1 VGEASE
7 ITPPQSAA
15 TATAGRQSLYYFFR
29 SWRRG
34 GSAAQWFRGCRL
46 AMPQFAQP
54 APPFPEP
61 ADPGRSAEASPSSAD
76 GVVEALLFV
85 VAPEASLPTEPTDLQ
100 QLEQAQRIGIRSALA
115 LRMFRAPAGWTG
127 SLDDLVG
134 DGRADGLGQDPFAAE
149 PPATAEP
156 PPAPE
161 RRRLICDAVIP
172 QLEARSQWVGVYALT
187 GVRLALASDTG
198 AAGPGSAPAAV
209 APFHPCRS
217 LAVQGLRCLDRF
229 PLREADNE
237 TCWFYPTDDD
247 TYLAWENQRRVET
260 LPGFLP
266 ERPLH
271 TEPVAFQRADLH
283 VLWSLMADDL
293 ALTCVGLTY
302 RGRRIEWTVQA
313 SQPEPFATWTAFRVD
328 SSAEAT
334 YNELAAITVFQV

>member
-1 VGEASE
+1 
-7 ITPPQSAA
+7 
-15 TATAGRQSLYYFFR
+15 
-29 SWRRG
+29 
-34 GSAAQWFRGCRL
+34 
-46 AMPQFAQP
+46 MPQFTQP
-54 APPFPEP
+54 APPSPEP
-61 ADPGRSAEASPSSAD
+61 ADPGRSGGAAGANAASDPPPAAVATAATPAEASPASAD
-76 GVVEALLFV
+76 GMVEALLFV
-85 VAPEASLPTEPTDLQ
+85 VAPEASLPAEPTGLQ
-100 QLEQAQRIGIRSALA
+100 QLELAQRIGIRSALA

-134 DGRADGLGQDPFAAE
+134 DGRADGLGRDPFAAE
-149 PPATAEP
+149 PARAADP

-187 GVRLALASDTG
+187 GVRQDQPADSAAPGTGDAGAPEPASV
-198 AAGPGSAPAAV
+198 AV
-209 APFHPCRS
+209 APNHPCRS
-217 LAVQGLRCLDRF
+217 LAVRSLRCLDRF

-266 ERPLH
+266 ERPLQKD
-271 TEPVAFQRADLH
+271 PVAFQRADLH

-302 RGRRIEWTVQA
+302 RGRRIEWPVQT